1 MFHMKSAEPK
11 WVVVTWRLPSGSSTP
26 RVTTWRTLRRMGAVL
41 LTPGAA
47 IVPFSAD
54 LLEQCEWLAQRIG
67 ESGGE
72 AWVLPVTELS
82 EREEATIRER
92 DRATRGQE
100 YETLRMQA
108 EGLSGRQRA
117 PVPSRR
123 KVLALERGYSSVLA
137 RDHFKAS
144 GRGPARRAI
153 EEARRLRER

>member
-1 MFHMKSAEPK
+1 MNSTGPK

-26 RVTTWRTLRRMGAVL
+26 RVMTWRTLRRLGAIL

-47 IVPFSAD
+47 IVPFSPD

-67 ESGGE
+67 ESDGE
-72 AWVLPVTELS
+72 AWVLPVTDLS

-92 DRATRGQE
+92 DRATRERE
-100 YETLRMQA
+100 YGTLRTQA
-108 EGLSGRQRA
+108 EGLRGNARRRTTL
-117 PVPSRR
+117 PSRR
-123 KVLALERGYSSVLA
+123 KLLALERGYSSVLA

-153 EEARRLRER
+153 EEARRLRDR

>member
-1 MFHMKSAEPK
+1 MNEAGPK

-47 IVPFSAD
+47 IVPFSDD

-82 EREEATIRER
+82 EREETAIRER
-92 DRATRGQE
+92 ERTTREQE
-100 YETLRMQA
+100 YGTLRVQA
-108 EGLSGRQRA
+108 EGLTGTRRQLA
-117 PVPSRR
+117 SVPSRR
-123 KVLALERGYSSVLA
+123 KLLALERGYSSVLA

-153 EEARRLRER
+153 ELARRLRER

>member
-1 MFHMKSAEPK
+1 MDEAGPK

-47 IVPFSAD
+47 IVPFSDD

-82 EREEATIRER
+82 EREETAIRER
-92 DRATRGQE
+92 ERTTREQE
-100 YETLRMQA
+100 YGTLRVQA
-108 EGLSGRQRA
+108 EGLTGTRRQLA
-117 PVPSRR
+117 SVPSRR
-123 KVLALERGYSSVLA
+123 KLLALERGYSSVLA

-153 EEARRLRER
+153 ELARRLRER